1 MSGLLPLLGGGLLAR
16 VARRNKRTLL
26 GVAAVS
32 AFALVAC
39 TGGGAADESRV
50 SSAAN
55 VSAPAASASADAA
68 PDFDLVLFETPNHAR
83 DEPFKMSEQIGHPVI
98 VNFWFPSCP
107 PCVAEMPDLEQ
118 VFQNHRDEGLEI
130 VGVQLVG
137 LDTVQDGRDFV
148 DDMGVTYALGPD
160 EDARII
166 MDYGVTGFPTS
177 IFVNADGSI
186 QRKWT
191 GILNLEKME
200 ELVSE
205 IIN

>member
-1 MSGLLPLLGGGLLAR
+1 MSGLLPLLRGSLFSC
-16 VARRNKRTLL
+16 VAKRNKGTLL

-32 AFALVAC
+32 AFVLVAC
-39 TGGGAADESRV
+39 SSGSAADETQV
-50 SSAAN
+50 SSTVD
-55 VSAPAASASADAA
+55 VSAPAANASADAA
-68 PDFDLVLFETPNHAR
+68 PDFDLVLFETPNHAK

-118 VFQNHRDEGLEI
+118 VFQNHRDDGLEV

-137 LDTVQDGRDFV
+137 LDTAQEGQNFV
-148 DDMGVTYALGPD
+148 SELGVTYTLGPD
-160 EDARII
+160 EDAEII
-166 MDYGVTGFPTS
+166 MAYGVTGFPTS
-177 IFVNADGSI
+177 VFVNADGSI

>member
-1 MSGLLPLLGGGLLAR
+1 MSRFLPLFGGRLVWRIVGRKKGALLS
-16 VARRNKRTLL
+16 LF
-26 GVAAVS
+26 AVS
-32 AFALVAC
+32 AFAFVAC
-39 TGGGAADESRV
+39 SGGSAADDTRA
-50 SSAAN
+50 SSIGN
-55 VSAPAASASADAA
+55 VTAPPADASADAA
-68 PDFDLVLFETPNHAR
+68 PDFDLVLFETPNHTKG
-83 DEPFKMSEQIGHPVI
+83 EPFKMSEQTGHPVI

-118 VFQNHRDEGLEI
+118 VFQDHRDDGLEI

-137 LDTVQDGRDFV
+137 LDTAQDGQDFV

-160 EDARII
+160 EDAEII
-166 MDYGVTGFPTS
+166 MDYSVIGFPTS

>member
-1 MSGLLPLLGGGLLAR
+1 MSLSR
-16 VARRNKRTLL
+16 IIFRNKRTILVL
-26 GVAAVS
+26 ASAA
-32 AFALVAC
+32 AIALVAC
-39 TGGGAADESRV
+39 STDSQK
-50 SSAAN
+50 SSA
-55 VSAPAASASADAA
+55 VSISAPATSASADAA
-68 PDFDLVLFETPNHAR
+68 PDFDLVLFETANHVK
-83 DEPFKMSEQIGHPVI
+83 DEPFKMSGQVGHPVI

-118 VFQNHRDEGLEI
+118 IFQDHRDDGLEV

-137 LDTVQDGRDFV
+137 LDTAQDGQDFV
-148 DDMGVTYALGPD
+148 NELGVTYALGPD
-160 EDARII
+160 NDAEII
-166 MDYGVTGFPTS
+166 MDYSITGFPTS
-177 IFVNADGSI
+177 VFVNSDGSI

>member
-1 MSGLLPLLGGGLLAR
+1 MSGLFPLVEASLSAR
-16 VARRNKRTLL
+16 VVGRKRVALL
-26 GVAAVS
+26 MLASVS
-32 AFALVAC
+32 AFVLAAC
-39 TGGGAADESRV
+39 SGGGAADRTQASLIG
-50 SSAAN
+50 N
-55 VSAPAASASADAA
+55 PPAPAANASADAA
-68 PDFDLVLFETPNHAR
+68 PGFDLLLFETPNHAK
-83 DEPFKMSEQIGHPVI
+83 DEPFKMSEQIGHPVV

-118 VFQNHRDEGLEI
+118 VFQNHRDDGLEV

-137 LDTVQDGRDFV
+137 LDTAQDGQDFV
-148 DDMGVTYALGPD
+148 NELGVTYALGPD
-160 EDARII
+160 EDAEII
-166 MDYGVTGFPTS
+166 MDYTVTGFPTTV
-177 IFVNADGSI
+177 FVNADGTI

>member
-1 MSGLLPLLGGGLLAR
+1 MSGLMPLFGESLFSRVAGRNKTALLGLI
-16 VARRNKRTLL
+16 
-26 GVAAVS
+26 AVS
-32 AFALVAC
+32 AFALAAC
-39 TGGGAADESRV
+39 SGG
-50 SSAAN
+50 SSADGTQASPTGS
-55 VSAPAASASADAA
+55 VSAPVEKPSEDAA
-68 PDFDLVLFETPNHAR
+68 PDFDLVLFETPNHTKG
-83 DEPFKMSEQIGHPVI
+83 EPFKMSEQTGHPVI
-98 VNFWFPSCP
+98 INFWFPSCP

-137 LDTVQDGRDFV
+137 LDGVQDGQDFV
-148 DDMGVTYALGPD
+148 NEIGVTYALGPD
-160 EDARII
+160 EDADII
-166 MDYGVTGFPTS
+166 MDYSVIGFPTS
-177 IFVNADGSI
+177 VFVNADGTI

>member
-1 MSGLLPLLGGGLLAR
+1 MSGLLPLLRGRPSSRIFRRYKGALLS
-16 VARRNKRTLL
+16 LF
-26 GVAAVS
+26 AVS
-32 AFALVAC
+32 AFAFVAC
-39 TGGGAADESRV
+39 SSGGASDETQA
-50 SSAAN
+50 SSIGN
-55 VSAPAASASADAA
+55 VSAPPANASADAA
-68 PDFDLVLFETPNHAR
+68 PDFDLVLFETPNHTKG
-83 DEPFKMSEQIGHPVI
+83 EPFKMSEQTGHPVI
-98 VNFWFPSCP
+98 INFWFPSCP

-137 LDTVQDGRDFV
+137 LDGVQDGQDFV
-148 DDMGVTYALGPD
+148 DEIGVTYALGPD
-160 EDARII
+160 EDAGII
-166 MDYGVTGFPTS
+166 MDYGVIGFPTS
-177 IFVNADGSI
+177 VFVNADGTI